1 MRSAVGHNFLVKIAT
16 GVRQSLKSLCDH
28 ACERHGEE
36 EVELDLAEC
45 QRSLRI
51 EVVHRHV
58 LASSPISKA
67 TKLPQGSVHGISRPP
82 AGREVHFR
90 RNSAGDAPISA
101 SSSARSP
108 RQRQVSRLRCCISTC
123 VDWRLSVWRLIAAPL
138 FLATRRSVI
147 GLLAGRHSGV
157 TPCGDISRQHH
168 VQPYSYETRSASA
181 CQGVTCRAK

>member
-82 AGREVHFR
+82 AGREVRFR
-90 RNSAGDAPISA
+90 RDSAKSLVCAVAYQP
-101 SSSARSP
+101 
-108 RQRQVSRLRCCISTC
+108 VS
-123 VDWRLSVWRLIAAPL
+123 
-138 FLATRRSVI
+138 I
-147 GLLAGRHSGV
+147 GVCRSGV
-157 TPCGDISRQHH
+157 SSRRLYSSQHGDLS
-168 VQPYSYETRSASA
+168 
-181 CQGVTCRAK
+181 